1 MIITR
6 VSFLISLLEI
16 LSLHERQYLVEICNK
31 PWFRRV
37 WTIQEVALATECL
50 VLCGSESISWGALV
64 SATEHGHTH
73 VRGRVR
79 TISMRLRNLTTR
91 MKSRDY
97 YNNRNL
103 ARASTRIWMI
113 LTKCRREEATDP
125 RDKIFGLFA
134 IITSLGL
141 SIPAPDY

>member
-1 MIITR
+1 M
-6 VSFLISLLEI
+6 
-16 LSLHERQYLVEICNK
+16 
-31 PWFRRV
+31 
-37 WTIQEVALATECL
+37 ALATECL

-64 SATEHGHTH
+64 SAMEYGHIH

-91 MKSRDY
+91 IKSRDY

-103 ARASTRIWMI
+103 ARALTRIWMI

-141 SIPAPDY
+141 LILAPDY